1 MSKQCSSLEARQRE
15 DPEAGGNTLTAA
27 ESMTQ
32 ATEGLGARE
41 HGPGAESTGNDHLV
55 FHTKS

>member
-1 MSKQCSSLEARQRE
+1 MSKQCFGLEARQRE
-15 DPEAGGNTLTAA
+15 DPEAGETLTAA

-55 FHTKS
+55 FHTRS